1 MADKRDPVK
10 TQAYIDDALGRFLR
24 IPGRVDRTYYAW
36 AYLRGMRRLGDDQLC
51 RDLNIKVKPVDTAPS
66 DLDLADAEHYMYAR
80 FLAGSTGDPA
90 TKSLVY
96 GYELVKVVRY
106 LTGREKDL
114 RTDPRFPVLPP
125 SAEAVAWGAQGAED
139 GMQDYRDTHGGKT
152 GKMGTAIEANKSF
165 ANGQYKNAYIPQ
177 RVYPMTGT

>member
-1 MADKRDPVK
+1 MADTRDPLRA
-10 TQAYIDDALGRFLR
+10 QAYIDDAFGRFLR
-24 IPGRVDRTYYAW
+24 IPDKVTRAYYAW
-36 AYLRGMRRLGDDQLC
+36 AYLRGVRRLGDDQLC
-51 RDLNIKVKPVDTAPS
+51 RDLKIIVTPVDTAPS

-106 LTGREKDL
+106 FTGREKDL

-125 SAEAVAWGAQGAED
+125 SVDALDWGATGAED
-139 GMQDYRDTHGGKT
+139 GLQDYRDLHGGKT
-152 GKMGTAIEANKSF
+152 GKMGSALAANKTF
-165 ANGQYKNAYIPQ
+165 ANGQYRNAYIPQ
-177 RVYPMTGT
+177 RVYQ

>member
-1 MADKRDPVK
+1 MADSRDPVK

-36 AYLRGMRRLGDDQLC
+36 VYLRGMRRLGDDQLC

-106 LTGREKDL
+106 LTGREKDCGPIPAFQSCRHPRKRSRGARKEPKTACRITATPMEGKRARWEPL
-114 RTDPRFPVLPP
+114 SRPTKVSPMANTRTLISPR
-125 SAEAVAWGAQGAED
+125 ECI
-139 GMQDYRDTHGGKT
+139 R
-152 GKMGTAIEANKSF
+152 
-165 ANGQYKNAYIPQ
+165 
-177 RVYPMTGT
+177 

>member
-1 MADKRDPVK
+1 MAEERDPFK
-10 TQAYIDDALGRFLR
+10 TLAYIDDALGRFLR
-24 IPGRVDRTYYAW
+24 IPERVERTHYAW

-51 RDLNIKVKPVDTAPS
+51 RDLNIVVRRVDTAPT

-106 LTGREKDL
+106 VTGREKDL

-125 SAEAVAWGAQGAED
+125 SAEALSWGAKGADD
-139 GMQDYRDTHGGKT
+139 GLQDYRITHGGKT
-152 GKMGTAIEANKSF
+152 GKMGSAIEANKSF
-165 ANGQYKNAYIPQ
+165 ANSQYKNAYSPQ
-177 RVYPMTGT
+177 RVYSPRST